1 MKRVLLKNIKLGE
14 VNHVAG
20 FVENIRNKKSM
31 CFIVLKDVSGKLQLT
46 IEKAKHPEL
55 EEVLAQITNDS
66 VIEAEGL
73 IVSSEYVKL
82 NGMEMYPDTIKID
95 SIAAPNPIVAPKGEE
110 TNIDLRLDYRWVDLR
125 TDKNTLMFKVQ
136 SCFVNAMREFLNQNE
151 FTEIHTPKLIGA
163 ESESG
168 AGVFKVEYFNTNAFL
183 AQSPQFYKQMAM
195 ASGLERI
202 YETGPVF
209 RAEKFAS
216 RKHSTEF
223 TSFDLEFSYIESYED
238 VMTME
243 ENLVTYALEKVSN
256 QYGKEIKEVFG
267 IDVIVPTKPFPR
279 IDLHDLYDELEARYG
294 YKVPESEKGD
304 LTTEGERM
312 CKQFAQ
318 DKYGH
323 EFLFVTGYSKD
334 NRAFYHMRDEKGV
347 PCGYDLIWKGCEIT
361 TGAQREHRYDILKAQ
376 AAEKGL
382 GKDIEFYL
390 EFFKYGVPPHGGFAI
405 GVDRMTMLIF
415 NVGIK
420 EAEFI
425 FRGPDRLN
433 P

>member
-1 MKRVLLKNIKLGE
+1 MKRVLIKNIKLGE

-46 IEKAKHPEL
+46 IEKANHPEL
-55 EEVLAQITNDS
+55 EDVLNKITNDS
-66 VIEAEGL
+66 VIEATGV
-73 IVSSEYVKL
+73 IQASEYVKL
-82 NGMEMYPDTIKID
+82 NGMEMYPDTITID
-95 SIAAPNPIVAPKGEE
+95 SVAEANPIVAPKGEE

-125 TDKNTLMFKVQ
+125 TDKNTLMFKAQ
-136 SCFVNAMREFLNQNE
+136 SCFVNAMREFLNNNE
-151 FTEIHTPKLIGA
+151 FIEIHTPKLIGA

-195 ASGLERI
+195 ASGFERI

-223 TSFDLEFSYIESYED
+223 SSFDLEFSYIESYED
-238 VMTME
+238 VMKME
-243 ENLVTYALEKVSN
+243 EDLVTYALDKLN
-256 QYGKEIKEVFG
+256 QKYGKEIKEVFG
-267 IDVIVPTKPFPR
+267 VDVVVPAKPFPR

-312 CKQFAQ
+312 CKQFAM

-323 EFLFVTGYSKD
+323 EFLFVTGYSKE
-334 NRAFYHMRDEKGV
+334 NRAFYHMRNEKGV

-361 TGAQREHRYDILKAQ
+361 TGAQREHRYEILKAQ

-390 EFFKYGVPPHGGFAI
+390 NFFKYGVPPHGGFAI
-405 GVDRMTMLIF
+405 GIDRMTMLIF

-420 EAEFI
+420 EAEYL

>member
-73 IVSSEYVKL
+73 IVASEYVKL

-243 ENLVTYALEKVSN
+243 ENLVTYALEKVSR

-267 IDVIVPTKPFPR
+267 IDVVVPTKPFPR

-323 EFLFVTGYSKD
+323 EFLFVTGYSKE

>member
-1 MKRVLLKNIKLGE
+1 MKRVLIKNIKLGE

-46 IEKAKHPEL
+46 IEKEKHPEL
-55 EEVLAQITNDS
+55 NDVLNQITNDS
-66 VIEAEGL
+66 VIEATGL
-73 IVSSEYVKL
+73 IVASEYVKL
-82 NGMEMYPDTIKID
+82 NGMEMYPDTITID
-95 SIAAPNPIVAPKGEE
+95 SIAEANPIVAPKGEE

-125 TDKNTLMFKVQ
+125 TDKNTLMFKAQ
-136 SCFVNAMREFLNQNE
+136 SCFVNAMREFLNNNE
-151 FTEIHTPKLIGA
+151 FIEIHTPKLIGA

-195 ASGLERI
+195 SSGFERI

-223 TSFDLEFSYIESYED
+223 SSFDLEFSYIESYED
-238 VMTME
+238 VMKME
-243 ENLVTYALEKVSN
+243 EDLVTYALDKLN
-256 QYGKEIKEVFG
+256 QKYGKEIKEVFG
-267 IDVIVPTKPFPR
+267 VDVVVPTKPFPR
-279 IDLHDLYDELEARYG
+279 IDLHNLYDELEKRYG

-312 CKQFAQ
+312 CKQFAL
-318 DKYGH
+318 DAYGH
-323 EFLFVTGYSKD
+323 EFLFVTGYSKE

-361 TGAQREHRYDILKAQ
+361 TGAQREHRYEILKAQ

-390 EFFKYGVPPHGGFAI
+390 NFFKYGVPPHGGFAI
-405 GVDRMTMLIF
+405 GIDRMTMLIF

-420 EAEFI
+420 EAEYL

>member
-1 MKRVLLKNIKLGE
+1 MKRVLIKNIKLGE

-46 IEKAKHPEL
+46 IEKEKHPEL
-55 EEVLAQITNDS
+55 NDVLNQITNDS
-66 VIEAEGL
+66 VIEATGI
-73 IVSSEYVKL
+73 IVASEYVKL
-82 NGMEMYPDTIKID
+82 NGMEMYPDTITID
-95 SIAAPNPIVAPKGEE
+95 SIAEANPIVAPKGEE

-243 ENLVTYALEKVSN
+243 ENLVTYALEKVSS

-267 IDVIVPTKPFPR
+267 IDVVVPTKPFPR

>member
-73 IVSSEYVKL
+73 IVASEYVKL

-243 ENLVTYALEKVSN
+243 ENLVTYALEKVSR

-267 IDVIVPTKPFPR
+267 IDVVVPTKPFPR

>member
-1 MKRVLLKNIKLGE
+1 MERTKIKNIKLEE
-14 VNHVAG
+14 VNKVSG
-20 FVENIRNKKSM
+20 FVETIRNKKAM
-31 CFIVLKDVSGKLQLT
+31 CFIVLRDISGKLQIT
-46 IEKAKHPEL
+46 VEKALHEDL
-55 EEVLAQITNDS
+55 NEILDQITPDS
-66 VIEAEGL
+66 VITCEG
-73 IVSSEYVKL
+73 VVKASEYVKL
-82 NGMEMYPDTIKID
+82 NGMEMYPDTIKIE
-95 SIAAPNPIVAPKGEE
+95 SVAAPSPIVAPKGEE
-110 TNIDLRLDYRWVDLR
+110 TNIDLRLDYRWIDIR
-125 TDKNTLMFKVQ
+125 TEKNTLMFEVQ
-136 SCFVNAMREFLNQNE
+136 SCFVNAMREYLNTNE
-151 FTEIHTPKLIGA
+151 FVEIHTPKLIGA

-168 AGVFKVEYFNTNAFL
+168 AGVFKVEYFDTNAYL

-223 TSFDLEFSYIESYED
+223 TSFDLEFSYVDSYED
-238 VMTME
+238 VMKME
-243 ENLVTYALEKVSN
+243 ENLVTYALEKVASK
-256 QYGKEIKEVFG
+256 YGQRVKEVFG
-267 IDVIVPTKPFPR
+267 IDIVVPTKPFPR
-279 IDLHDLYDELEARYG
+279 IDLHDLYDELETRYG
-294 YKVPESEKGD
+294 YKVDESEKGD

-312 CKQFAQ
+312 CRQFSL

-323 EFLFVTGYSKD
+323 EFLFVTGYSKE
-334 NRAFYHMRDEKGV
+334 NRAFYHMRNEKGV

-361 TGAQREHRYDILKAQ
+361 TGAQREHRYEILKAQ

>member
-168 AGVFKVEYFNTNAFL
+168 AGVFKVEYFNTNAYL

-238 VMTME
+238 VMAME
-243 ENLVTYALEKVSN
+243 ENLVTYALDKVAS

-267 IDVIVPTKPFPR
+267 IDVVVPTKPFPR

-294 YKVPESEKGD
+294 YKVPEEEKGD

-323 EFLFVTGYSKD
+323 EFLFVTGYSKE
-334 NRAFYHMRDEKGV
+334 NRAFYHMRDEHGV

>member
-1 MKRVLLKNIKLGE
+1 MVRTKIKDIKLGE

-20 FVENIRNKKSM
+20 FVENIRNKKTM
-31 CFIVLKDVSGKLQLT
+31 CFIVLRDISGKLQIT
-46 IEKAKHPEL
+46 IEKGKHPEM
-55 EEVLAQITNDS
+55 EEDLARITVDS
-66 VIEAEGL
+66 VIEATGL
-73 IVSSEYVKL
+73 VQASEYVKL

-95 SIAAPNPIVAPKGEE
+95 SIAEANPIVAPVGEE
-110 TNIDLRLDYRWVDLR
+110 TNIDTRLDYRWVDIR

-136 SCFVNAMREFLNQNE
+136 SLFVNKMREFLNINE

-168 AGVFKVEYFNTNAFL
+168 AGVFKVDYFGRDAFL

-195 ASGLERI
+195 AAGLERI
-202 YETGPVF
+202 YEVGPVF
-209 RAEKFAS
+209 RAEKFAT

-223 TSFDLEFSYIESYED
+223 TSFDLEFAYIDSFKD
-238 VMTME
+238 VMHME
-243 ENLVTYALEKVSN
+243 EEMITYALKAVKET
-256 QYGKEIKEVFG
+256 YGDEIKKVFD
-267 IDVIVPTKPFPR
+267 IDVVVPTLPFPVM
-279 IDLHDLYDELEARYG
+279 DLQDVYKELESRYG
-294 YKVPESEKGD
+294 YTVPESEKGD

-312 CKQFAQ
+312 VAKLSQ
-318 DKYGH
+318 DMFGH
-323 EFLFVTGYSKD
+323 EFLFVTGYSKE
-334 NRAFYHMRDEKGV
+334 NRAFYHMRDEHGV

-390 EFFKYGVPPHGGFAI
+390 QFFKYGVPPHGGFAI
-405 GVDRMTMLIF
+405 GVDRITMLLF
-415 NVGIK
+415 NVGIR

>member
-1 MKRVLLKNIKLGE
+1 MKRVLIKNLVLGE
-14 VNHVAG
+14 VNHLAG
-20 FVENIRNKKSM
+20 FVETIRNKKSM
-31 CFIVLKDVSGKLQLT
+31 CFIVLKDISGKIQVT
-46 IEKAKHPEL
+46 IEKAKHPEMD
-55 EEVLAQITNDS
+55 EVLATITNDS
-66 VIEAEGL
+66 VIEVEGKVL
-73 IVSSEYVKL
+73 ASEYVKL
-82 NGMEMYPDTIKID
+82 NGMEMYPDTIKVD
-95 SIAAPNPIVAPKGEE
+95 SIAAPNPILAPKGEE

-125 TDKNTLMFKVQ
+125 TEKNTLMFKVQ

-168 AGVFKVEYFNTNAFL
+168 AGVFKVDYFNGNAYL

-195 ASGLERI
+195 SAGLERI

-223 TSFDLEFSYIESYED
+223 TSFDLEFSYIESFED
-238 VMTME
+238 VMKME
-243 ENLVTYALEKVSN
+243 EDLVTFALEKVAKE
-256 QYGKEIKEVFG
+256 YGKQIKEVFD

-294 YKVPESEKGD
+294 YKVPEEEKGD

-312 CKQFAQ
+312 CKQFAM

-323 EFLFVTGYSKD
+323 EFLFVTGYSKE
-334 NRAFYHMRDEKGV
+334 NRAFYHMRNEKGI

-361 TGAQREHRYDILKAQ
+361 TGAQREHRYEILKAQ

-420 EAEFI
+420 EAEFL

>member
-136 SCFVNAMREFLNQNE
+136 SCFVNSMREFLNQNE

-243 ENLVTYALEKVSN
+243 ENLVTYALEKVSR

-267 IDVIVPTKPFPR
+267 IDVVVPTKPFPR

-323 EFLFVTGYSKD
+323 EFLFVTGYSKE

>member
-1 MKRVLLKNIKLGE
+1 MKRLMIKDIKLGE

-20 FVENIRNKKSM
+20 FVENIRNKKTM
-31 CFIVLKDVSGKLQLT
+31 CFIVLRDVSGKLQLT
-46 IEKAKHPEL
+46 IEKAKHPEM
-55 EEVLAQITNDS
+55 EETLAKITADS
-66 VIEAEGL
+66 VIEATGL
-73 IVSSEYVKL
+73 IQASEYVKL
-82 NGMEMYPDTIKID
+82 NGMEMYPDTITID
-95 SIAAPNPIVAPKGEE
+95 SIAEANPIVAPVGEE
-110 TNIDLRLDYRWVDLR
+110 VNIDSRLDYRWVDLR
-125 TDKNTLMFKVQ
+125 SEKNTLMFKVQ
-136 SCFVNAMREFLNQNE
+136 SCFVNAMREFLNKNE

-168 AGVFKVEYFNTNAFL
+168 AGVFKVEYFNRDAFL

-195 ASGLERI
+195 AAGLERI
-202 YETGPVF
+202 YEVGPVF
-209 RAEKFAS
+209 RAEKFAT

-223 TSFDLEFSYIESYED
+223 TSFDLEFSYIESFHD
-238 VMTME
+238 VMHME
-243 ENLVTYALEKVSN
+243 EEMITYALKIVKEK
-256 QYGKEIKEVFG
+256 YGDEVKKVFD
-267 IDVIVPTKPFPR
+267 IDVVVPTLPFPVM
-279 IDLHDLYDELEARYG
+279 DLKDVYKELEARYG
-294 YKVPESEKGD
+294 YTVPESEKGD

-312 CKQFAQ
+312 VAKLSQ
-318 DKYGH
+318 DMFGH
-323 EFLFVTGYSKD
+323 EFLFITGYSKE
-334 NRAFYHMRDEKGV
+334 NRAFYHMRDEHGV

-361 TGAQREHRYDILKAQ
+361 TGAQREHRFDILKAQ

-390 EFFKYGVPPHGGFAI
+390 QFFKYGVPPHGGFAI

>member
-1 MKRVLLKNIKLGE
+1 MKRLMIKDIKLGE

-20 FVENIRNKKSM
+20 FVENIRNKKTM
-31 CFIVLKDVSGKLQLT
+31 CFIVLRDVSGKLQLT
-46 IEKAKHPEL
+46 IEKAKHPEM
-55 EEVLAQITNDS
+55 EETLAKITVDS
-66 VIEAEGL
+66 VIEATGL
-73 IVSSEYVKL
+73 IQASEYVKL
-82 NGMEMYPDTIKID
+82 NGMEMYPDAITID
-95 SIAAPNPIVAPKGEE
+95 SIAEANPIVAPVGEE
-110 TNIDLRLDYRWVDLR
+110 VNIDSRLDYRWVDLR
-125 TDKNTLMFKVQ
+125 SEKNTLMFKVQ
-136 SCFVNAMREFLNQNE
+136 SCFVNAMREFLNKNE

-168 AGVFKVEYFNTNAFL
+168 AGVFKVEYFNREAFL

-195 ASGLERI
+195 AAGLERI
-202 YETGPVF
+202 YEVGPVF
-209 RAEKFAS
+209 RAEKFAT

-223 TSFDLEFSYIESYED
+223 TSFDLEFSYIESFHD
-238 VMTME
+238 VMHME
-243 ENLVTYALEKVSN
+243 EEMITYALKIVKEK
-256 QYGKEIKEVFG
+256 YGDEIKKVFD
-267 IDVIVPTKPFPR
+267 IDVVVPTLPFPVM
-279 IDLHDLYDELEARYG
+279 DLKDVYKELEARYG
-294 YKVPESEKGD
+294 YTVPESEKGD

-312 CKQFAQ
+312 VAKLSQ
-318 DKYGH
+318 DMFGH
-323 EFLFVTGYSKD
+323 EFLFITGYSKE
-334 NRAFYHMRDEKGV
+334 NRAFYHMRDEHGV

-390 EFFKYGVPPHGGFAI
+390 QFFKYGVPPHGGFAI
-405 GVDRMTMLIF
+405 GVDRLTMLLF
-415 NVGIK
+415 NVGIR